1 MAEARRLALQTFR
14 FISFSKRIRYAC
26 PVQLPNGSHGG
37 GCNVAVAPERIC
49 TFTDPVLSRR
59 PLLLG
64 YGSFKNGATVR
75 ARNGLAR
82 LPCECITVNASAA
95 KLVAPQGIAPCHTG
109 SRPVALLLR

>member
-1 MAEARRLALQTFR
+1 M
-14 FISFSKRIRYAC
+14 
-26 PVQLPNGSHGG
+26 
-37 GCNVAVAPERIC
+37 AVAPERIC

-109 SRPVALLLR
+109 SKPVALLLR